1 MNNKE
6 KDELIEIMV
15 NRINKEKDIQFW
27 VGLVLI
33 PFIAWII
40 TEILY

>member
-1 MNNKE
+1 MMMREIE
-6 KDELIEIMV
+6 KLEE
-15 NRINKEKDIQFW
+15 RINKKKDIQFW
-27 VGLVLI
+27 VGLILI